1 VRKRSR
7 LRSLTDFRVA
17 AAGSPAGRVGLVA
30 AVVALLALGALGL
43 GGRERIALDDRR
55 LSTQGLVLLFVAVL
69 VAGLVLLVV
78 ALVSQSGGPPGQ
90 VSPKRTSLLS
100 RIIQGLVLV
109 GLLYL
114 LLRHADELKDLF
126 NQRGEPEGG
135 RPPVMPGGEGG
146 PDPGSGAGQPP
157 SWSFPVAALAGL
169 LLAAVVVT
177 LTWVRRRADVA
188 AASTSD
194 DPTPEEVQHVVA
206 AGLAALSDVDEPRA
220 AVIGAYA
227 AMEEALAGQGVPRG
241 ATDTPADLLARTVR
255 AGLLT
260 STGED
265 AAREL
270 SGLFERARF
279 SRRPLPP
286 DARLVAVTA
295 FNRLQAELRAQAD
308 QRAQAERRAESARR
322 ARAEAGTPEDR
333 ARS

>member
-1 VRKRSR
+1 MRKRSR

-30 AVVALLALGALGL
+30 AVAALLALGALGL
-43 GGRERIALDDRR
+43 GGRERITLDDRR

-78 ALVSQSGGPPGQ
+78 ALVSQSGGPLGQ

-126 NQRGEPEGG
+126 NQRGEPDEGG

-157 SWSFPVAALAGL
+157 SWSFPVAAMAGL

-227 AMEEALAGQGVPRG
+227 AMEEALAGQGVARG

-279 SRRPLPP
+279 SRRRLPP
-286 DARLVAVTA
+286 DARLVAVAA
-295 FNRLQAELRAQAD
+295 FNRLQAELRAQA
-308 QRAQAERRAESARR
+308 
-322 ARAEAGTPEDR
+322 